1 MGRVR
6 DAGNK
11 SFGSVLISDFAA
23 LLDEEIITIGDPL
36 NGGKV
41 FEWDDDAA
49 VAVVGAVAVEIGAN
63 DAECIE
69 NLRDAIN
76 AEMPSKL
83 LAYVDPVNTDVLR
96 IEAVNEGDLG
106 NLDFTTD
113 MGDAGNIIAATA
125 DKLAGGSN
133 DGNRSRA
140 SDTYVVTAVDVAA
153 GNIMIPTP
161 FAAPTL
167 GCIRVVTSADVPKY
181 FTAKPTISA
190 GRVKITEQGA
200 TALVAGDKIYW
211 EVFSAE

>member
-11 SFGSVLISDFAA
+11 AFGSVLISDFAS
-23 LLDEEIITIGDPL
+23 LLDEEIITIGDPE

-49 VAVVGAVAVEIGAN
+49 VATEGAVLVEIGAN

-76 AEMPSKL
+76 AEMASKL

-113 MGDAGNIIAATA
+113 MADAGNVIAAVD

-140 SDTYVVTAVDVAA
+140 SGVYVVTAVDVAA
-153 GNIMIPTP
+153 TNLMIPTP
-161 FAAPTL
+161 FAAPSL
-167 GCIRVVTSADVPKY
+167 GALRVVSSTDVPKY
-181 FTAKPTISA
+181 FTSKPTIS
-190 GRVKITEQGA
+190 GTRIKITDNGA
-200 TALVAGDKIYW
+200 TPLAEGDKVYW